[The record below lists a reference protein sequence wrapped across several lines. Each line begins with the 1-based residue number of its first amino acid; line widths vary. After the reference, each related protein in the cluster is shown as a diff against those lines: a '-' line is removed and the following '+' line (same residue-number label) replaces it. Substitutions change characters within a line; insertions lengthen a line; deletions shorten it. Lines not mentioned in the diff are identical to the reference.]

1 MRPER
6 NSMKNIKKYALL
18 LVKRDAID
26 EILKDLKNGVL
37 RELKKLP
44 EGKQIVEGVD
54 FHRTFAVTRKYAK
67 DIADVLKDLKKKI
80 EEQKK
85 RAEDAG
91 KVRITKTETFDAEIP
106 KQMKEQLFDEVA
118 EYRHHFNK

>member
-1 MRPER
+1 
-6 NSMKNIKKYALL
+6 MKSIKKYALL
-18 LVKRDAID
+18 LTRREALDAV
-26 EILKDLKNGVL
+26 LKDLKSDVL

-44 EGKQIVEGVD
+44 EGKQVVEGVE

-67 DIADVLKDLKKKI
+67 DIADVLKDLKKKV

-91 KVRITKTETFDAEIP
+91 KVRIIKTETFDAEIP
-106 KQMKEQLFDEVA
+106 TSAKELLFDEVT